1 MEETTALSGTR
12 IYMKAGRELQHV
24 NKVLKEEAA
33 CREKNGEELQVYAV
47 ADCGLENEMVM
58 RGLKEW
64 PEKLPYLTIVIVKVR
79 KI

>member
-1 MEETTALSGTR
+1 MYAL
-12 IYMKAGRELQHV
+12 
-24 NKVLKEEAA
+24 
-33 CREKNGEELQVYAV
+33 

-58 RGLKEW
+58 RGLENEMVMRGLEEW